1 MAGSGRGTS
10 GRSFPAPRGNAFE
23 LVRVGHVENGPRGL
37 CRMSPP
43 RAEAF
48 PMTRTSTRAA
58 LRCGQCGSTDVLSV
72 AMNMDDGGVQFR
84 TCTECEATWWE
95 REGARVERTA
105 ALTAIPRR

>member
-1 MAGSGRGTS
+1 
-10 GRSFPAPRGNAFE
+10 
-23 LVRVGHVENGPRGL
+23 
-37 CRMSPP
+37 
-43 RAEAF
+43 
-48 PMTRTSTRAA
+48 
-58 LRCGQCGSTDVLSV
+58 VLSV